1 MKKIIMLFILIG
13 ILGACGKQ
21 KVSNQEKEIQNI
33 YDEAV
38 QNYEIIGDEGEEG
51 YTVRVNAPDLIAIY
65 GEISGNSSETD
76 IEIDKKIIEEYPYL
90 EKEYVFNVS
99 EKENESIKEAFLQQM
114 TWELMCEAIKQTVFT
129 EEWSAEESMY
139 NIICCFTI
147 VW

>member
-38 QNYEIIGDEGEEG
+38 Q
-51 YTVRVNAPDLIAIY
+51 
-65 GEISGNSSETD
+65 NSSETD

-129 EEWSAEESMY
+129 EEWSAEE
-139 NIICCFTI
+139 
-147 VW
+147 

>member
-33 YDEAV
+33 YDEAD

-129 EEWSAEESMY
+129 EEWSAEE
-139 NIICCFTI
+139 
-147 VW
+147 

>member
-51 YTVRVNAPDLIAIY
+51 HTVRVNAPDLIAIY

-129 EEWSAEESMY
+129 EEWSAEE
-139 NIICCFTI
+139 
-147 VW
+147 

>member
-90 EKEYVFNVS
+90 EKEYVFNGS
-99 EKENESIKEAFLQQM
+99 EMENESIIVAFLKQRA
-114 TWELMCEAIKQTVFT
+114 WE
-129 EEWSAEESMY
+129 
-139 NIICCFTI
+139 
-147 VW
+147 